1 MEEAKQIKSIEELS
15 ELLSDLLDNDFALLD
30 TDILLASKIKKLKNK
45 LAISNAITFT
55 SIVFLYL
62 ICLGKNK

>member
-1 MEEAKQIKSIEELS
+1 MEEVKQIKSIEELS

-30 TDILLASKIKKLKNK
+30 TDILLAGKIKKLKNK
-45 LAISNAITFT
+45 LAISNVITFT

-62 ICLGKNK
+62 ICLRKNK

>member
-1 MEEAKQIKSIEELS
+1 MEEVKQIKSIEELS

-45 LAISNAITFT
+45 LAISNAIAFT

-62 ICLGKNK
+62 ICLGKSK